1 MGHPDIPKIYYS
13 IIIPHYNIPD
23 LLMRCL
29 ASIPIR
35 EDVQVIVVDD
45 NSPDADTYRERY
57 PQLSR
62 PYLEFIRTT
71 KGGGAGYARNI
82 GMQKALGKWLIFADA
97 DDYFTDNVS
106 SIFDSFQN
114 SQADIVYFRHKS
126 VMSDD
131 LRIISHKGDYLSS
144 LIDDYFLTRDDNELR
159 FRHWVP
165 WSKLFS
171 RSFVLSHNI
180 RFDETPFSNDV
191 IFNITAASI
200 ASSIIV
206 IDKLLYVITERA
218 MSLSN
223 DFCMK
228 PGELEIRSKVCY
240 RYHKIIHTAG
250 YKLKGRLPIS
260 DFLLQLFYRN
270 KNLYD
275 VIIMRLSEIGCS
287 KWTILRQIRGW
298 VRGLWNKTWLYFYT
312 VFISPLHYLIIQ
324 SRTRFDDLS

>member
-1 MGHPDIPKIYYS
+1 MSDTPVYS
-13 IIIPHYNIPD
+13 IIIPHYNIPG

-29 ASIPIR
+29 RSIPVR

-45 NSPDADTYRERY
+45 NSPDADTYISRY
-57 PQLSR
+57 PELSR
-62 PYLEFIRTT
+62 PYLDFILTT

-82 GMQKALGKWLIFADA
+82 GMQKASGKWLIFADA
-97 DDYFTDNVS
+97 DDYFTDIVS
-106 SIFDSFQN
+106 NIFDSYQN
-114 SQADIVYFRHKS
+114 AQADIVFFRHIS

-131 LRIISHKGDYLSS
+131 QRIISHKGDYLNS
-144 LIDDYFLTRDDNELR
+144 LIDDYFLSRDDNELR

-171 RSFVLSHNI
+171 RSFVLSRNI

-200 ASSIIV
+200 ASTIIV
-206 IDKLLYVITERA
+206 ADKPFYVNTERA

-240 RYHKIIHTAG
+240 RYHRIIHAAG

-275 VIIMRLSEIGCS
+275 VLFMRLSEIGCS

-298 VRGLWNKTWLYFYT
+298 VSGLGNKTWLYLYS
-312 VFISPLHYLIIQ
+312 VLISPLHYLIIQ
-324 SRTRFDDLS
+324 GRTRFDDLS